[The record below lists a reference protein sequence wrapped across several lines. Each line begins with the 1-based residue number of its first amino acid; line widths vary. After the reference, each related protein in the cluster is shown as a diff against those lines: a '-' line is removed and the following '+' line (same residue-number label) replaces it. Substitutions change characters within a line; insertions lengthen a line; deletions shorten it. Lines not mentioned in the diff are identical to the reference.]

1 MSAAAEINFSSSSL
15 RCGLFLAISNTLQI
29 HLTLFLLNFIDNAVD
44 QPFCTCIIYCTWSGH
59 AGISHIY
66 NALNISSS
74 QTVDFH
80 LLRRNAK
87 QASLLSILILSP
99 TTERDKPSLYIVGSV
114 LCQWSYIVDLSYAS
128 RIFPRYFLPL
138 KIQRMYREKYKFIKQ
153 RIAH

>member
-1 MSAAAEINFSSSSL
+1 MRS
-15 RCGLFLAISNTLQI
+15 
-29 HLTLFLLNFIDNAVD
+29 
-44 QPFCTCIIYCTWSGH
+44 
-59 AGISHIY
+59 ISHSAHASFIAHGAVMQEFRISIY